1 MVSRC
6 AMQMRP
12 CILDPVRWIY
22 CLHLLLPEEKEGGRG
37 RRKGALSVHPSGYTL
52 HFSGKKN
59 GLDDRQTDRQTGQ
72 LARQCDSQS

>member
-52 HFSGKKN
+52 HFSGKKM
-59 GLDDRQTDRQTGQ
+59 GLMTDRQTDRSVSE
-72 LARQCDSQS
+72 AV